1 MTFLDAGDVDE
12 VVYHKYARVRQ
23 LQDASKSEGRKTQDD
38 EITGEVLRDLEKEK
52 VKKATESMSSMPRT
66 VKNTLTKVFEML
78 QPLYLGTFYVPPKNV
93 LLPPP
98 EVANKDLHQ
107 DKLLE
112 IRQHWIMKLMAY
124 AAKDGVICI
133 FNVSHN
139 LSFKIF

>member
-1 MTFLDAGDVDE
+1 
-12 VVYHKYARVRQ
+12 
-23 LQDASKSEGRKTQDD
+23 
-38 EITGEVLRDLEKEK
+38 
-52 VKKATESMSSMPRT
+52 MPRT
-66 VKNTLTKVFEML
+66 VRNTLTKVFEML

-93 LLPPP
+93 KLPPP

-133 FNVSHN
+133 FNVSHT
-139 LSFKIF
+139 LSFKFFNIKIVATKKHLIGGLVCQRKNSTPHV